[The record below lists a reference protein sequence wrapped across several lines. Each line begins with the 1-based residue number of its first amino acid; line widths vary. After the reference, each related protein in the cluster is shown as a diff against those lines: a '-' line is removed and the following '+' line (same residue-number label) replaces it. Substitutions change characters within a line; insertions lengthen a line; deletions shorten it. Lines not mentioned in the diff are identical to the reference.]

1 MPIGRDQPRE
11 IRVLVI
17 DDNGDFADLTAEML
31 KTDHP
36 EFQVEIATD
45 PTVVLECLDEGID
58 CLVSDYEMPEMD
70 GIELLQAVREE
81 HPDLPFILFTGKGSE
96 TIASEAISAGVTDYL
111 QKSSCPDQYDILA
124 QRITN
129 AVEKQRAQQRVQQ
142 SLEAIET
149 ATAGISLLGGNGEF
163 IYVNDA
169 YATIFGYNREELLG
183 EHWEILY
190 RDEDVP
196 EIRESILPAARD
208 GIWRGEST
216 HLDKDGNTVVT
227 DHTLTYADDN
237 TLVCTV
243 DDITEKK
250 RITNELRLKERAMD
264 AAPIGVTIADATRDD
279 EPIMYANDGFVELT
293 GNSKEQILGE
303 NCRFLQGEG
312 TSEEAV
318 SRIRE
323 AIDNNEPVS
332 VELRNYRQ
340 DGEEFWNRLSIAPI
354 RDRDGTVTHYV
365 GFQEDVTERKQTE
378 QKATALLNQFE
389 EFGSVLSHDLQKPL
403 AKARSRIQLARKT
416 NDLEQLDRADS
427 NLGRLNTLI
436 NDFAEVMREGQI
448 AGEMREID
456 LDSISKSVW
465 NATAPASMTLEVVD
479 APQITAD
486 QQALRRLLE
495 NLFRNASDH
504 AETDAQVR
512 VGALSDGFYIADDG
526 PGIPEHRREDIFSPG
541 YTTDDEGTGMG
552 LTSVWQIVLAHGWDI
567 TVTES
572 QWDGARFEIT
582 TQPDSKQSA
591 SSPDQLS
598 SSVT

>member
-216 HLDKDGNTVVT
+216 HLDKDGNPVVT

-312 TSEEAV
+312 TSGRTPQLPPRRGGILESAEHRAN
-318 SRIRE
+318 SRQGRDSDPLRGLSGRRDRAQADRTEGDSVI
-323 AIDNNEPVS
+323 EPVRR
-332 VELRNYRQ
+332 V
-340 DGEEFWNRLSIAPI
+340 
-354 RDRDGTVTHYV
+354 
-365 GFQEDVTERKQTE
+365 RKRPLTRPAKTTRKSTQSNSTRPKD
-378 QKATALLNQFE
+378 QRFGAT
-389 EFGSVLSHDLQKPL
+389 GPS
-403 AKARSRIQLARKT
+403 
-416 NDLEQLDRADS
+416 
-427 NLGRLNTLI
+427 
-436 NDFAEVMREGQI
+436 GQ
-448 AGEMREID
+448 
-456 LDSISKSVW
+456 
-465 NATAPASMTLEVVD
+465 
-479 APQITAD
+479 
-486 QQALRRLLE
+486 
-495 NLFRNASDH
+495 
-504 AETDAQVR
+504 
-512 VGALSDGFYIADDG
+512 
-526 PGIPEHRREDIFSPG
+526 
-541 YTTDDEGTGMG
+541 
-552 LTSVWQIVLAHGWDI
+552 
-567 TVTES
+567 
-572 QWDGARFEIT
+572 
-582 TQPDSKQSA
+582 
-591 SSPDQLS
+591 
-598 SSVT
+598 